1 MSEFTLSDDD
11 IIRLTQG
18 QRKKL
23 LEHYTANGIPS
34 SIEEQEALM
43 KLLADMDRTALGNKR
58 VKTDEKL
65 AGTNEL
71 VAQAI
76 TDVIKHFG
84 GNDPFEN
91 NTSGVVIN
99 QVMEPDPKLLPAPN
113 PVPGEMNI
121 GIEAHEFNEFV
132 KQFEV

>member
-1 MSEFTLSDDD
+1 MSDFTMSDDN

-23 LEHYTANGIPS
+23 LDHYTEKGIPN

-84 GNDPFEN
+84 GKDPFAN
-91 NTSGVVIN
+91 NTTGVIIDALP
-99 QVMEPDPKLLPAPN
+99 EPDVKLLPVAN
-113 PVPGEMNI
+113 PVPGEMSI
-121 GIEAHEFNEFV
+121 GIETHDFNDFV
-132 KQFEV
+132 KKFED

>member
-1 MSEFTLSDDD
+1 MSDFTMSDDD

-23 LEHYTANGIPS
+23 LDHYTEKGIPNT
-34 SIEEQEALM
+34 IEEQEALM

-84 GNDPFEN
+84 GKDPFAN
-91 NTSGVVIN
+91 NTTGVIIDALP
-99 QVMEPDPKLLPAPN
+99 EPDVKLLPVAN
-113 PVPGEMNI
+113 PVPGEMSI
-121 GIEAHEFNEFV
+121 GIETHDFNDFV
-132 KQFEV
+132 KKFED

>member
-1 MSEFTLSDDD
+1 MTEFTLTDDE

-23 LEHYTANGIPS
+23 LDHYTANGVPATA
-34 SIEEQEALM
+34 EEQDALM
-43 KLLADMDRTALGNKR
+43 RLLADMDRTALGNKR

-84 GNDPFEN
+84 GKDPFEN
-91 NTSGVVIN
+91 NTSGVIIDHIP
-99 QVMEPDPKLLPAPN
+99 QPDAKLLPAAN

-121 GIEAHEFNEFV
+121 GLESHDFNDFV
-132 KQFEV
+132 KKFED

>member
-1 MSEFTLSDDD
+1 MSDDD

-23 LEHYTANGIPS
+23 LDHYTEKGIPN

-84 GNDPFEN
+84 GKDPFAN
-91 NTSGVVIN
+91 NTTGVIIDALP
-99 QVMEPDPKLLPAPN
+99 EPDVKLLPVAN
-113 PVPGEMNI
+113 PVPGEMSI
-121 GIEAHEFNEFV
+121 GIETHDFNDFV
-132 KQFEV
+132 KKFED

>member
-1 MSEFTLSDDD
+1 MSEFNLTDDD
-11 IIRLTQG
+11 ILRLTQG

-23 LEHYTANGIPS
+23 LDHYTEKGIPS

-43 KLLADMDRTALGNKR
+43 RLLADMDRTALGNKR

-84 GNDPFEN
+84 GQNPFEN
-91 NTSGVVIN
+91 NTTGVIIDAIP
-99 QVMEPDPKLLPAPN
+99 QPDTKLLPAAN

-121 GIEAHEFNEFV
+121 GIETHDFNDFV
-132 KQFEV
+132 KKFED

>member
-1 MSEFTLSDDD
+1 MSEFTLTDDE

-23 LEHYTANGIPS
+23 LDHYTSNGIPATA
-34 SIEEQEALM
+34 EDQEALM
-43 KLLADMDRTALGNKR
+43 RLLADMDRTALGNKR
-58 VKTDEKL
+58 IKTDEKL

-84 GNDPFEN
+84 SKNPFEN
-91 NTSGVVIN
+91 NNSGVIIDAFP
-99 QVMEPDPKLLPAPN
+99 EPDTKLLPSAN

-121 GIEAHEFNEFV
+121 GVESHDFNEFV
-132 KQFEV
+132 KQFED

>member
-1 MSEFTLSDDD
+1 MSEFNLTDDE

-23 LEHYTANGIPS
+23 LDHYTEKGIPN

-84 GNDPFEN
+84 GKDPFAN
-91 NTSGVVIN
+91 NDRPITFD
-99 QVMEPDPKLLPAPN
+99 QAPEPDLKLLPPAN
-113 PVPGEMNI
+113 PVPGEMTI
-121 GIEAHEFNEFV
+121 GIESHDFNEFV
-132 KQFEV
+132 KKFED

>member
-1 MSEFTLSDDD
+1 MSEFTLTDDE

-23 LEHYTANGIPS
+23 LEHYTERGIPNDLES
-34 SIEEQEALM
+34 QQALM
-43 KLLADMDRTALGNKR
+43 TLLSDMDRTALGNKR
-58 VKTDEKL
+58 AGTAEKL

-84 GNDPFEN
+84 SVNPFEN
-91 NTSGVVIN
+91 NTTGVVYEHI
-99 QVMEPDPKLLPAPN
+99 MEPDLALIPAAK
-113 PVPGEMNI
+113 PVPGEMTI
-121 GIEAHEFNEFV
+121 GIESNDFNEFV
-132 KQFEV
+132 KKFED

>member
-1 MSEFTLSDDD
+1 MSDFTMSDDD

-23 LEHYTANGIPS
+23 LDHYTEKGIPN

-84 GNDPFEN
+84 GKDPFAN
-91 NTSGVVIN
+91 NTTGVIIDALP
-99 QVMEPDPKLLPAPN
+99 EPDVKLLPVAN
-113 PVPGEMNI
+113 PVPGEMSI
-121 GIEAHEFNEFV
+121 GIETHDFNDFV
-132 KQFEV
+132 KKFED